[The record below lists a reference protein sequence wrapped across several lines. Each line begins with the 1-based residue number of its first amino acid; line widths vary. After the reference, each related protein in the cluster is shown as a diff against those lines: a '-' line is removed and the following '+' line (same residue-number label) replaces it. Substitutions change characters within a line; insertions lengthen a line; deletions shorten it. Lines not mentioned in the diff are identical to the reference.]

1 MVGMTEPTV
10 KPQVLE
16 ASGKQEKGL
25 FGGAR
30 RCTPR
35 VRRRYQKLH
44 VSRAGA
50 TRSRTA
56 ARAGA
61 TKGCTTGN
69 AAALKP
75 QYPEVLTMSNIP
87 EDRYSGFSK
96 DSHTKREV
104 EAGPRR
110 PRIPTTNTDASTW
123 RRYIASHRP
132 TAEGSQDKE
141 QRKIPSALQER

>member
-1 MVGMTEPTV
+1 MSQPEVADVPLKKKKGSHTHAAHGFIQQHPTCGLSATTGKRIPQHMVGMTEPTV

-75 QYPEVLTMSNIP
+75 QYPEVLTMSTIP
-87 EDRYSGFSK
+87 GED
-96 DSHTKREV
+96 
-104 EAGPRR
+104 
-110 PRIPTTNTDASTW
+110 I
-123 RRYIASHRP
+123 
-132 TAEGSQDKE
+132 
-141 QRKIPSALQER
+141 